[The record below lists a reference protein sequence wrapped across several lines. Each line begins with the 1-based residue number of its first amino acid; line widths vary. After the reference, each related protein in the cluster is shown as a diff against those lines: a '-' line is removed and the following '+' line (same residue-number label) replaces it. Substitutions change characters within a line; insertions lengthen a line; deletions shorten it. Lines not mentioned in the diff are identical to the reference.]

1 MKRIKRLLLTTI
13 VLAALSACREVDPC
27 LEIYAFYFIDNQT
40 DTCIRV
46 QWISPGI
53 NVSSPPHQSYSTTI
67 PPHCCDTLRYLL
79 GYSSSSNVEYEIL
92 QMSIYGTAGNL
103 LYEQNP
109 IKPAAWNKRSSMVG
123 ACPHINLT
131 FVFTADSIQTPQ

>member
-1 MKRIKRLLLTTI
+1 MKHINRLLLTTI

-46 QWISPGI
+46 QWIHPGT
-53 NVSSPPHQSYSTTI
+53 NVSVPSRQTYSMTI
-67 PPHCCDTLRYLL
+67 PPHCCDTLNNIS
-79 GYSSSSNVEYEIL
+79 GYSSLPTVEYEIL

-109 IKPAAWNKRSSMVG
+109 IKPAAWSERSRKVG
-123 ACPHINLT
+123 ACPYIDWT